1 MYGTTTPYDGVELA
15 DTSVP
20 EGLDSG
26 IANYDYGFNPMQTDG
41 EEDLEEAS
49 NLVPHKKRAR
59 RWSVFE
65 KLESRH
71 YCRVRSCADCWR
83 ILNCKCLFA
92 TAMLGTFVFLAVTFA
107 HVLFFAT
114 EVSSMRFDYII
125 IGASPAGLLVAHDLV
140 ENGAKV
146 LVIEAGNATQY
157 EIGGKDFFAGP
168 ISRFD
173 VPFLWPS
180 LSTYP
185 DYKWEGYE
193 SSHVTLAKAVGGAG
207 VAGPMTYLRALRTD
221 IDSWRLK
228 NTTWPRIF
236 EAYKLLEWYNDENTP
251 SFHGKSGPI
260 ATSPGRNS
268 VLGNLFQEATIA
280 SGIANASKDFNDPKE
295 DRKNKVGSYQTN
307 IWRGIRDSAALR
319 FLKPILAS
327 ENLVLVTNARA
338 TRVLL
343 RDHEKVDGS
352 DDDDDDDDDDQKE
365 EVSPRSV
372 KKRAIGVEFLQNGEL
387 RTAYLRIA
395 LLPSK
400 LQRQLNDY
408 PRGVMLSGGSI
419 NNVQMLIN
427 SGIGP
432 KDQEEYSVAKG
443 DDFLNLEGVG
453 RNLQDHP
460 VLGLLAAVDPGL
472 ADVLSPQG
480 IELFDELPSY
490 ISSVEKSRALW
501 AARTKN
507 RTSYWSEHSAETNVG
522 SLGNAVLTTGAFLTS
537 PHADGS
543 GPDIQI
549 NVYPSAIEPFKSMFF
564 DSLKHSEVSISA
576 DGSVSTD
583 SNLEDDIKA
592 SRPLILVTVTL
603 LEVEAKQR
611 VILDN
616 EHPFH
621 APYLVR
627 DSMDSDKLYVQNRQ
641 ENSEKRENQKFARKN
656 GIGDLTHLDVA
667 RLTWGLKQVRDIF
680 QQDPIKRWVQDE
692 VSPGPEIHSPASM
705 EAWVRENAI
714 PSNHWSGTCKM
725 GPPEDPLAV
734 VNENFEVYSV
744 QDLRVVDASIM
755 PTIVRGDTGATELAL
770 AKQASSAILTNG
782 EQDSG

>member
-1 MYGTTTPYDGVELA
+1 
-15 DTSVP
+15 
-20 EGLDSG
+20 
-26 IANYDYGFNPMQTDG
+26 
-41 EEDLEEAS
+41 
-49 NLVPHKKRAR
+49 
-59 RWSVFE
+59 
-65 KLESRH
+65 
-71 YCRVRSCADCWR
+71 
-83 ILNCKCLFA
+83 
-92 TAMLGTFVFLAVTFA
+92 
-107 HVLFFAT
+107 
-114 EVSSMRFDYII
+114 MRFDYII

-343 RDHEKVDGS
+343 RDHEK
-352 DDDDDDDDDDQKE
+352 
-365 EVSPRSV
+365 
-372 KKRAIGVEFLQNGEL
+372 KRAIGVEFLQNGEL

-460 VLGLLAAVDPGL
+460 
-472 ADVLSPQG
+472 G

-549 NVYPSAIEPFKSMFF
+549 N
-564 DSLKHSEVSISA
+564 HSEVSISA

-621 APYLVR
+621 APYL
-627 DSMDSDKLYVQNRQ
+627 
-641 ENSEKRENQKFARKN
+641 FARKN